1 MVGTNGILKAALILF
16 KPEVDYLPLAQNLPM
31 RFNKYYLSA
40 LTSFVIWGFFSL
52 ALKPLHNYASLD
64 ILFYRIFL
72 ATVLLLGINLVF
84 RKKEVQK
91 DWSVFKQLD
100 KPTKQRIVF
109 LTVAGGFLLVLNWF
123 LFIYAINHVSLQS
136 ASFAYM
142 ICPIITTVLAFFLLR
157 EKLSFWQW
165 FSVVLCVLSC
175 AILSY
180 GHITDLIYSL
190 VIAFSFALYLISQRK
205 NNSFD
210 RFVVLTVQMLIASL
224 VIIPFFPS
232 YSQAVPQESLFY
244 MLLVVIVVVFT
255 IIPLYLNLY
264 ALKGMNSSAVG
275 ILMYT
280 NPLIHFFLAVFYFKE
295 AVNVNQ
301 IVAYA
306 LIVVSIV
313 VFNERLLVGRK

>member
-1 MVGTNGILKAALILF
+1 
-16 KPEVDYLPLAQNLPM
+16 M

-40 LTSFVIWGFFSL
+40 LASFVIWGFFSL
-52 ALKPLHNYASLD
+52 ALKPLHDYASLD

-72 ATVLLLGINLVF
+72 ATVLLLGINLLF
-84 RKKEVQK
+84 RKKEVQQ
-91 DWSVFKQLD
+91 DWTVFKQLD
-100 KPTKQRIVF
+100 KPTRQRIAF
-109 LTVAGGFLLVLNWF
+109 LTIAGGFLLVLNWF

-165 FSVVLCVLSC
+165 FSVGLCVLSC

-205 NNSFD
+205 NNNFD

-244 MLLVVIVVVFT
+244 ILLVVIVVVFT
-255 IIPLYLNLY
+255 IVPLYLNLY

-313 VFNERLLVGRK
+313 VFNERLIFGRKQLARKDAKAQS